1 MSDIFTLNAE
11 VREVAGKGASR
22 RLRREGWVPAVIYG
36 GAKNR
41 KPMSLT
47 LKERELSR
55 ALKEEAFYSHVLTIN
70 IGDKSEQAIL
80 MDIQRSPDKGL
91 PMHADFE
98 RVTKTTKVHKRV
110 PLHFL
115 NEDKCK
121 AVKLQGG
128 KIQHTATD
136 VEVNC
141 KVSDLPEYIEI
152 DMADLELGTIIHLSD
167 LKLPKGVTL
176 TELNKGES
184 HDVPVVSIVKPA
196 GADLADEEDEAEGE
210 AKAEAEDAGEE

>member
-1 MSDIFTLNAE
+1 MSDDIFTLTAE

-22 RLRREGWVPAVIYG
+22 RLRREGWVPAIVYG

-41 KPMSLT
+41 KPTSIT

-55 ALKEEAFYSHVLTIN
+55 SLKSEAFYSHVLTLK
-70 IGDKSEQAIL
+70 IGSKTEQAIL
-80 MDIQRSPDKGL
+80 MDIQRTPDKGL

-98 RVTKTTKVHKRV
+98 RVTKSTKVHKRV

-128 KIQHTATD
+128 KIQHAASE
-136 VEVNC
+136 VEVTC
-141 KVSDLPEYIEI
+141 KVGDLPEYIEL
-152 DMADLELGTIIHLSD
+152 DLADAELGAVIHLSD
-167 LKLPKGVTL
+167 LKLPKGVSL
-176 TELNKGES
+176 VELSKGAE
-184 HDVPVVSIVKPA
+184 HDAPVVSVVKPA
-196 GADLADEEDEAEGE
+196 GAVLADEDEGAEGE
-210 AKAEAEDAGEE
+210 AEEDAAAEE

>member
-1 MSDIFTLNAE
+1 MSDIFSLNAE

-41 KPMSLT
+41 KPMSLS

-80 MDIQRSPDKGL
+80 MDIQRSPAKGL
-91 PMHADFE
+91 PLHADFE
-98 RVTKTTKVHKRV
+98 RVTKTTVVHKRV

-128 KIQHTATD
+128 KIQHAVTD
-136 VEVNC
+136 VEVTC
-141 KVSDLPEYIEI
+141 KVGDLPEFIEV
-152 DMADLELGTIIHLSD
+152 DVLDLELGAVLHLSD

-176 TELNKGES
+176 TELNKGET

-196 GADLADEEDEAEGE
+196 GADLADEDD
-210 AKAEAEDAGEE
+210 AEAEADSED

>member
-1 MSDIFTLNAE
+1 MSDIFSLNAE

-22 RLRREGWVPAVIYG
+22 RLRREGKIPAVIYG

-47 LKERELSR
+47 LEERELSR
-55 ALKEEAFYSHVLTIN
+55 AMKNEAFYSHVLTVK
-70 IGDKSEQAIL
+70 IGDKEEQAIL
-80 MDIQRSPDKGL
+80 MDVQRHPAKGL

-98 RVTKTTKVHKRV
+98 RVTKNTVVHKRV

-136 VEVNC
+136 VEVTC
-141 KVSDLPEYIEI
+141 KVSDLPEFIEI
-152 DMADLELGTIIHLSD
+152 DMTDVELGAVIHLSD
-167 LKLPKGVTL
+167 LTLPKGVSL
-176 TELNKGES
+176 VELNKGAS
-184 HDVPVVSIVKPA
+184 HDAPVVSVVKPA
-196 GADLADEEDEAEGE
+196 GAAMLEGGAEGTEE
-210 AKAEAEDAGEE
+210 AATEE

>member
-22 RLRREGWVPAVIYG
+22 RLRREGLIPAIIYG

-80 MDIQRSPDKGL
+80 MDIQRSPAKGL
-91 PMHADFE
+91 PLHADFE
-98 RVTKTTKVHKRV
+98 RVTKSTVVHKRV
-110 PLHFL
+110 PLHFI
-115 NEDKCK
+115 NEEKCK

-128 KIQHTATD
+128 KIQHAVTD
-136 VEVNC
+136 VEVTC
-141 KVSDLPEYIEI
+141 KVVSRTTYQWSASLVQPVPTAP
-152 DMADLELGTIIHLSD
+152 MKTT
-167 LKLPKGVTL
+167 LKQKPTAKSETAHVANVNRIKG
-176 TELNKGES
+176 
-184 HDVPVVSIVKPA
+184 PA
-196 GADLADEEDEAEGE
+196 GPFFS
-210 AKAEAEDAGEE
+210 

>member
-22 RLRREGWVPAVIYG
+22 RLRREGQIPAIIYG

-47 LKERELSR
+47 LQERELSR

-80 MDIQRSPDKGL
+80 MDIQRSPAKGL
-91 PMHADFE
+91 PLHADFE
-98 RVTKTTKVHKRV
+98 RVTKTTVVHKRV

-128 KIQHTATD
+128 KIQHAVTD
-136 VEVNC
+136 VEVTC
-141 KVSDLPEYIEI
+141 KVGDLPEFIEV
-152 DMADLELGTIIHLSD
+152 DMADLELGAILHLSD
-167 LKLPKGVTL
+167 LKLPKGISL
-176 TELNKGES
+176 TELNKGET
-184 HDVPVVSIVKPA
+184 HDVPVVTIARPA
-196 GADLADEEDEAEGE
+196 GVELADDEAEE
-210 AKAEAEDAGEE
+210 DDSAE

>member
-22 RLRREGWVPAVIYG
+22 RLRREGWVPAIIYG

-80 MDIQRSPDKGL
+80 MDIQRSPAKGL
-91 PMHADFE
+91 PLHADFE
-98 RVTKTTKVHKRV
+98 RVTKTTVVHKRV
-110 PLHFL
+110 PLHFI

-136 VEVNC
+136 VEVTC
-141 KVSDLPEYIEI
+141 KVGDLPEFIEV
-152 DMADLELGTIIHLSD
+152 DVADLELGAVLHLSD

-184 HDVPVVSIVKPA
+184 HDVPVVSIAKPA
-196 GADLADEEDEAEGE
+196 GVDSADEDDD
-210 AKAEAEDAGEE
+210 AEAEADSEE

>member
-11 VREVAGKGASR
+11 EREVAGKGASR
-22 RLRREGWVPAVIYG
+22 RLRREGLIPAIIYG

-47 LKERELSR
+47 LTERELSR

-80 MDIQRSPDKGL
+80 MDIQRSPAKGTPL
-91 PMHADFE
+91 HADFE
-98 RVTKTTKVHKRV
+98 RVTKTTVVHKRV
-110 PLHFL
+110 PLHFI
-115 NEDKCK
+115 NEEKCK

-128 KIQHTATD
+128 KIQHAVTD
-136 VEVNC
+136 VEVTC
-141 KVSDLPEYIEI
+141 KVGDLPEFIEV
-152 DMADLELGTIIHLSD
+152 DMADLELGAVVHLSN
-167 LKLPKGVTL
+167 LKLPKGVSL

-196 GADLADEEDEAEGE
+196 GAETADEA
-210 AKAEAEDAGEE
+210 AEDAAGEE

>member
-22 RLRREGWVPAVIYG
+22 RLRREGLIPAIIYG

-47 LKERELSR
+47 LQERELSR

-80 MDIQRSPDKGL
+80 MDIQRSPAKGL
-91 PMHADFE
+91 PLHADFE
-98 RVTKTTKVHKRV
+98 RVTKTTVVHKRV
-110 PLHFL
+110 PLHFI

-128 KIQHTATD
+128 KIQHAVTD
-136 VEVNC
+136 VEVTC
-141 KVSDLPEYIEI
+141 KVSDLPEFIEV
-152 DMADLELGTIIHLSD
+152 DMANLELGAVVHLSD
-167 LKLPKGVTL
+167 LNLPKGVSL

-184 HDVPVVSIVKPA
+184 HNVPVVSVAKPA
-196 GADLADEEDEAEGE
+196 GVDLAEDDDEAD
-210 AKAEAEDAGEE
+210 AEE

>member
-22 RLRREGWVPAVIYG
+22 RLRREGWVPAIIYG

-80 MDIQRSPDKGL
+80 MDIQRSPAKGL
-91 PMHADFE
+91 PLHADFE
-98 RVTKTTKVHKRV
+98 RVTKTTVVHKRV
-110 PLHFL
+110 PLHFI

-136 VEVNC
+136 VEVTC
-141 KVSDLPEYIEI
+141 KVGDLPEFIEV
-152 DMADLELGTIIHLSD
+152 DVAELELGAVLHLSD
-167 LKLPKGVTL
+167 LKLPKGVSL

-184 HDVPVVSIVKPA
+184 HDVPVVSIAKPA
-196 GADLADEEDEAEGE
+196 GADSADEDD
-210 AKAEAEDAGEE
+210 AEAEADSEE

>member
-1 MSDIFTLNAE
+1 MSDIFSLNAE

-41 KPMSLT
+41 KPMSLS

-80 MDIQRSPDKGL
+80 MDIQRSPAKGL
-91 PMHADFE
+91 PLHADFE
-98 RVTKTTKVHKRV
+98 RVTKTTVVHKRV

-128 KIQHTATD
+128 KIQHAVTD
-136 VEVNC
+136 VEVTC
-141 KVSDLPEYIEI
+141 KVGDLPEFIEV
-152 DMADLELGTIIHLSD
+152 DVLDLELGAVLHLSD
-167 LKLPKGVTL
+167 LKLPKGISL
-176 TELNKGES
+176 TELNKGET

-196 GADLADEEDEAEGE
+196 GADLADEDD
-210 AKAEAEDAGEE
+210 AEAEADSED

>member
-41 KPMSLT
+41 KPMSLS

-80 MDIQRSPDKGL
+80 MDIQRSPAKGL
-91 PMHADFE
+91 PLHADFE
-98 RVTKTTKVHKRV
+98 RVTKTTVVHKRV

-128 KIQHTATD
+128 KIQHAVTD
-136 VEVNC
+136 VEVTC
-141 KVSDLPEYIEI
+141 KVGDLPEFIEV
-152 DMADLELGTIIHLSD
+152 DVLDLELGAVLHLSD
-167 LKLPKGVTL
+167 LKLPKGVSL
-176 TELNKGES
+176 TELNKGET

-196 GADLADEEDEAEGE
+196 GADLTDEDD
-210 AKAEAEDAGEE
+210 AEAEADSED

>member
-22 RLRREGWVPAVIYG
+22 RLRREGWVPAIIYG

-80 MDIQRSPDKGL
+80 MDIQRSPAKGL
-91 PMHADFE
+91 PLHADFE
-98 RVTKTTKVHKRV
+98 RVTKTTVVHKRV

-128 KIQHTATD
+128 KIQHAVTD
-136 VEVNC
+136 VEVTC
-141 KVSDLPEYIEI
+141 KVGDLPEFIEV
-152 DMADLELGTIIHLSD
+152 DVVDLELGAIVHLSD
-167 LKLPKGVTL
+167 LKLPKGVSL

-184 HDVPVVSIVKPA
+184 HDVPVVSIARPA
-196 GADLADEEDEAEGE
+196 GVDSADEGD
-210 AKAEAEDAGEE
+210 AEAEADSEE

>member
-22 RLRREGWVPAVIYG
+22 RLRREGWVPAIIYG

-80 MDIQRSPDKGL
+80 MDIQRSPAKGL
-91 PMHADFE
+91 PLHADFE
-98 RVTKTTKVHKRV
+98 RVTKTTVVHKRV

-115 NEDKCK
+115 NEEKCK

-128 KIQHTATD
+128 KIQHAVTD
-136 VEVNC
+136 VEVTC
-141 KVSDLPEYIEI
+141 KVGDLPEFIEV
-152 DMADLELGTIIHLSD
+152 DVVDLELGAVLHLSD
-167 LKLPKGVTL
+167 LKLPKGVSL

-196 GADLADEEDEAEGE
+196 GADLADEDD
-210 AKAEAEDAGEE
+210 AEAEADSED

>member
-22 RLRREGWVPAVIYG
+22 RLRREGSVPAIIYG

-41 KPMSLT
+41 KPISLT
-47 LKERELSR
+47 LQERELSR

-80 MDIQRSPDKGL
+80 MDIQRSPAKGL
-91 PMHADFE
+91 PLHADFE
-98 RVTKTTKVHKRV
+98 RVTKTTVVHKRV
-110 PLHFL
+110 PLHFI

-128 KIQHTATD
+128 KIQHSTTD
-136 VEVNC
+136 VEVTC
-141 KVSDLPEYIEI
+141 KVGDLPEFIEV
-152 DMADLELGTIIHLSD
+152 DVATLELGAVLHLSD
-167 LKLPKGVTL
+167 LALPKGVAL

-184 HDVPVVSIVKPA
+184 HDVPVVSIAKPA
-196 GADLADEEDEAEGE
+196 GADSADEDDAAAADGE
-210 AKAEAEDAGEE
+210 Q